1 LAEAL
6 ESEVRKGKVQVDVG
20 TASKL
25 SVQNLKVFCRYY
37 ELAHLELL
45 IIISSTSGRMWNN

>member
-1 LAEAL
+1 MAEAL

>member
-1 LAEAL
+1 MAEAL
-6 ESEVRKGKVQVDVG
+6 ESEVRKGKVQVDAG

-25 SVQNLKVFCRYY
+25 SVQNLKIFCTYY